1 MSAGCSHCP
10 DEVRDT
16 DLRRVLWA
24 VLAVNATM
32 FVVEGTSG
40 LLSSSMALQADSV
53 DFLGDSLTYAVSLMV
68 IARPIA
74 WRAGAGIGKGLAMG
88 AFGAAVFLATMLRAF
103 EPGAPAAATMGVVG
117 LLALMANVGCAAAL
131 FRYRGRDSNMR
142 SVWLCSRN
150 DGINNLA
157 VLVAAGA
164 VFVTASRWPDLLV
177 GFGLALLA
185 LTTAW
190 QIIRQAT
197 GELRQAPPG

>member
-1 MSAGCSHCP
+1 M
-10 DEVRDT
+10 
-16 DLRRVLWA
+16 RRVLWA

-68 IARPIA
+68 IGRPMT

-88 AFGAAVFLATMLRAF
+88 AFGAAIFLATMLRAF

-117 LLALMANVGCAAAL
+117 LLALVANVGCAAAL
-131 FRYRGRDSNMR
+131 FRYRGGDSNMR

-157 VLVAAGA
+157 VLAAAGA

-177 GFGLALLA
+177 GFGLALLE

-197 GELRQAPPG
+197 GELRQARPG